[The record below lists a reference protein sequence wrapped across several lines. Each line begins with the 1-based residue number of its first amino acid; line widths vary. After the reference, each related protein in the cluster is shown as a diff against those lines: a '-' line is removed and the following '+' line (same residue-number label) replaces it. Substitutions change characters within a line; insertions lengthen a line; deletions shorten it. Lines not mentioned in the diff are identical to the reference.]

1 MSRSVVVIAAIGIST
16 SCSPAGPSVVS
27 DTSVPDTSAVTA
39 SIVEQFRAVGLETE
53 VEPSLG
59 GTVNMTAQKVAVP
72 SAGDNIFLQV
82 YRTADLAADEASR
95 ITADG
100 QVRPAEGPI
109 RQIVDWIERQSF
121 YHADRVVAR
130 HSGCDARV
138 ASVMERLF
146 GQPVVVTTHACR
158 RAN

>member
-1 MSRSVVVIAAIGIST
+1 MSRSVAAIAAIAIST
-16 SCSPAGPSVVS
+16 SCSPAGPSLVS
-27 DTSVPDTSAVTA
+27 DTSVPDTSAVMA
-39 SIVEQFRAVGLETE
+39 SIVEDFRSVGLEAD

-59 GTVNMTAQKVAVP
+59 GAFNVSERTVRIP
-72 SAGDNIFLQV
+72 STGDSIFLRV
-82 YRTADLAADEASR
+82 FRTTELAADEASR
-95 ITADG
+95 ITPDG

-121 YHADRVVAR
+121 YHSDRVVAR

-138 ASVMERLF
+138 ASVMDRLF